1 MLCFGERLAT
11 VCLQYFQ
18 RFIEIEGITI
28 LVLARPSF
36 LQKCLGEM
44 CGGEWSWW
52 WWAGIGWV
60 CCPRFFNQWYIRT
73 RYSHIKLF
81 INCEYLKKKSGEFFF
96 GRTVG
101 QGQSQGKFF
110 VVRQRTDGSFYFAL
124 EPPVTYL
131 QRKVHNTNKCNDE
144 NTKLFGRMIN

>member
-52 WWAGIGWV
+52 WWAGSGRV
-60 CCPRFFNQWYIRT
+60 CCSRFLTNDINDKSRFHFLWVKVCNIDR
-73 RYSHIKLF
+73 LAFMF
-81 INCEYLKKKSGEFFF
+81 ILGYG
-96 GRTVG
+96 GRIE
-101 QGQSQGKFF
+101 S
-110 VVRQRTDGSFYFAL
+110 S
-124 EPPVTYL
+124 EW
-131 QRKVHNTNKCNDE
+131 
-144 NTKLFGRMIN
+144 I